1 MDRYIGLDAHA
12 STCTL
17 GVVGASGKR
26 LSSQVVETNARALIE
41 VMRTVPGKRHLCM
54 EEGALAE
61 WLYEVLEPHVQEL
74 VVVGVRE
81 SRGPKNDKLDAF
93 GLAEQLRIGATQ
105 TRVYKK
111 RGQFRRLSQLAKAYD
126 FVVGDTARVKNR
138 IKSVLRSRGVS
149 YPAGRAVY
157 AKGGREE
164 WVERLPEGMQPLAEL
179 LYEEHDALTALRGKA
194 EKALLEEAKKHRE
207 WHLLKTCPGLG
218 PVRTAELLPVV
229 VTPYRFQSRSK
240 FWGYCGLGVVM
251 RTSSDWVRGGSGQWV
266 KAPVQHTRGLNRNF
280 NHTLKRIFKGAAT
293 TVIGRAGDDPLY
305 RHYERLLEGG
315 TKPNLAKLT
324 IARQIAAVALAL
336 WRSGERYDPKKLEE
350 AEATTS

>member
-1 MDRYIGLDAHA
+1 MDRYVGLDAHA
-12 STCTL
+12 SSCTV
-17 GVVGASGKR
+17 GVVGPSGRR

-41 VMRTVPGKRHLCM
+41 VVRAVPGKRHLCL
-54 EEGALAE
+54 EEGTLTE

-93 GLAEQLRIGATQ
+93 GLAEQLRIGVIE

-111 RGQFRRLSQLAKAYD
+111 RGQFRRLGQLARGYGY
-126 FVVGDTARVKNR
+126 VVGDTARVKNR
-138 IKSVLRSRGVS
+138 IKSVLRSRGVA
-149 YPAGRAVY
+149 YPGGAAVY
-157 AKGGREE
+157 AKSGRER
-164 WVERLPEGMQPLAEL
+164 WLGRLPEVLVPLAEL
-179 LYEEHDALTALRGKA
+179 LYEEHDALLALRRKA

-251 RTSSDWVRGGSGQWV
+251 RTSSDWVRNRSGQWV
-266 KAPVQHTRGLNRNF
+266 KAPVQRTRGLNRNF

-293 TVIGRAGDDPLY
+293 TVIGRAEDGPLY
-305 RHYERLLEGG
+305 RHYELLLEGG

-336 WRSGERYDPKKLEE
+336 WRSGERYDPRRLEG
-350 AEATTS
+350 AQTTTS